1 MRSAGGGPGHA
12 THELYGEHFF
22 PHNIGVSLAL
32 GAITAPK
39 ECIALASRGVAGI
52 RRNDFTGG
60 WESAL

>member
-39 ECIALASRGVAGI
+39 ECIALASRGVAVL
-52 RRNDFTGG
+52 RRDAFMTCGDG
-60 WESAL
+60 AL